1 MAGLPHFPLRIR
13 PPPAT
18 DDLACCHAP
27 SASVECTL
35 PGTGRFSQGNSI
47 LDNNTEKSDEA
58 SGKIVAAV
66 DLGSNSFHMIVAR
79 LQEGVLR
86 VVDRHREMVRLADGL
101 DERNMLS
108 IDAQWRA
115 LACLRR
121 FGQRLRELDSG
132 SVRAV
137 GTNTF
142 RAADN
147 AAEFIGQAEQA
158 LGHPIDIISGV
169 EEARLIYLGVARS
182 MKGSEGRR
190 LVVDI
195 GGGST
200 ELIIGQAQESQQMNS
215 FYMGCVSLSQRFF
228 PGSKISEKRMLAAE
242 TAAKQELEPFE
253 NRYRSAHWDE
263 ALGASGTI
271 KAAAAIA
278 LENGWCDEEKTITR
292 QALKQVRNALIEAGH
307 VDNLK
312 LRGLSEER
320 KPVITGGVAVLRA
333 VFSVLEVET
342 MRIAS
347 GALREGLLYDLVGR
361 LQHEDVRVQSV
372 QALAARCGVDT
383 AQAGRVRM
391 TASLLHDMVAG
402 DWKLRKEELEH
413 MLEWSAALHE
423 CGMMVAYNQY
433 HKHGEYIIQNA
444 NLDGFTQKEQQLLAV
459 LVRAHRRRFPVED
472 IAALPERWQKQA
484 TRLAILLR
492 IAFTLNRGR
501 SDMQLPQFS
510 VSAGKHRISLDIPES
525 WLDFHPLTKA
535 DLASE
540 ADYLAAI
547 GYKLSFG

>member
-1 MAGLPHFPLRIR
+1 MRSSDRRSRVSDWRVTSPG
-13 PPPAT
+13 
-18 DDLACCHAP
+18 ACCHAL
-27 SASVECTL
+27 SATVECTL
-35 PGTGRFSQGNSI
+35 SEPSRFSRRNAT
-47 LDNNTEKSDEA
+47 LKNKTDKSGEDR
-58 SGKIVAAV
+58 GKVVAAV
-66 DLGSNSFHMIVAR
+66 DLGSNSFHMIMAR
-79 LQEGVLR
+79 LEGGVMR

-101 DERNMLS
+101 DERHMLS

-132 SVRAV
+132 NVRAV

-147 AAEFIGQAEQA
+147 TAEFIGQAEQA

-169 EEARLIYLGVARS
+169 EEARLIYLGVAGS
-182 MKGSEGRR
+182 MKGSDRRR

-200 ELIIGQAQESQQMNS
+200 ELIIGHAQETQQMNS

-228 PGSKISEKRMLAAE
+228 PGGKISEKRMLAAE
-242 TAAKQELEPFE
+242 TAAKQELEPVE
-253 NRYRSAHWDE
+253 YQYRSAHWDE

-271 KAAAAIA
+271 KAAASIA

-292 QALKQVRNALIEAGH
+292 RALKQVRNALLEAGH

-312 LRGLSEER
+312 LRGLSDER
-320 KPVITGGVAVLRA
+320 KPVIPGGIAVLRA
-333 VFSVLEVET
+333 IFSVLDVET
-342 MRIAS
+342 MRVAS

-361 LQHEDVRVQSV
+361 MQHEDVREQSV
-372 QALAARCGVDT
+372 QALAARCGVDA
-383 AQAGRVRM
+383 AQAGRVQKTVSM
-391 TASLLHDMVAG
+391 LYDMVAG
-402 DWKLRKEELEH
+402 DWKLRGEELER
-413 MLEWSAALHE
+413 MLDWSVTLHE

-444 NLDGFTQKEQQLLAV
+444 NLDGFTQQEQQLLAI
-459 LVRAHRRRFPVED
+459 LVRAHRRKFPMED
-472 IAALPERWQKQA
+472 INTLPERWKKQA

-492 IAFTLNRGR
+492 IAVTLNRGR
-501 SDMQLPQFS
+501 SDMQLPEFTLK
-510 VSAGKHRISLDIPES
+510 AGKNKIVMDIPES

-547 GYKLSFG
+547 GYKLSFD

>member
-1 MAGLPHFPLRIR
+1 M
-13 PPPAT
+13 
-18 DDLACCHAP
+18 
-27 SASVECTL
+27 
-35 PGTGRFSQGNSI
+35 
-47 LDNNTEKSDEA
+47 
-58 SGKIVAAV
+58 
-66 DLGSNSFHMIVAR
+66 
-79 LQEGVLR
+79 R

-101 DERNMLS
+101 DERHMLS

-132 SVRAV
+132 NVRAV

-147 AAEFIGQAEQA
+147 AAEFIGQAERA

-169 EEARLIYLGVARS
+169 EEARLIYQGVAGS
-182 MKGSEGRR
+182 MKGSDGRR

-200 ELIIGQAQESQQMNS
+200 ELIIGHAREAQQMNS

-228 PGSKISEKRMLAAE
+228 PAGKISEKRMLAAE
-242 TAAKQELEPFE
+242 TAAKQELEPVEFQ
-253 NRYRSAHWDE
+253 YRPTRWDE

-271 KAAAAIA
+271 KAAASIA
-278 LENGWCDEEKTITR
+278 LENGWCEEEKTITR
-292 QALKQVRNALIEAGH
+292 RALKQIRSGLVGAGH

-312 LRGLSEER
+312 LRGLSDER
-320 KPVITGGVAVLRA
+320 KPVIPGGIAVLRA
-333 VFSVLEVET
+333 IFSVLDVDS
-342 MRIAS
+342 MRVAS

-361 LQHEDVRVQSV
+361 MQHEDVREQSV
-372 QALAARCGVDT
+372 QALARRCGVDE
-383 AQAGRVRM
+383 AQAGRVQNTVSR
-391 TASLLHDMVAG
+391 LHEMVAA
-402 DWKLRKEELEH
+402 DWKLGDEQLEH
-413 MLEWSAALHE
+413 MLDWSASLHE

-433 HKHGEYIIQNA
+433 HKHGEYIIRNA
-444 NLDGFTQKEQQLLAV
+444 SLGGFTQQEQQLLAV
-459 LVRAHRRRFPVED
+459 LVRAHRRKFPMED
-472 IAALPERWQKQA
+472 INLLPERWRKQA

-492 IAFTLNRGR
+492 LAVTLNRGR
-501 SDMQLPQFS
+501 SDVQMPDFD
-510 VSAGKHRISLDIPES
+510 VMPGKHRIMMNIPES

-547 GYKLSFG
+547 GYKLVFD